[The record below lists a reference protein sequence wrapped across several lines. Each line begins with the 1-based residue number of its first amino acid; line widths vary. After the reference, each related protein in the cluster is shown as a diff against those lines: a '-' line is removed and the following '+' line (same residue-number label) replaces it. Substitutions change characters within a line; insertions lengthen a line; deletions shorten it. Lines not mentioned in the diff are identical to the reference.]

1 MGFSRL
7 LQQFCTRRAE
17 KVSKHPIID
26 EISHIQRHKDQG
38 PVIPLLLD
46 RLEAHLGHRMKQ
58 NEPENLMSETSQAPR
73 SGFARH
79 IPLLVILG
87 VAVAGFF
94 TLGDYLS
101 FETLRDNREA
111 LLAWR
116 DGHYWVMAAAFVA
129 IYIVIVAFS
138 LPGAAVASMTGG
150 FLFGLFAGTVLN
162 VVAATIGASAI
173 FLAARWGLGES
184 LTARL
189 ESSEG
194 TVKKLKDGLREN
206 EISVLF
212 LLRLVPVV
220 PFFVA
225 NLVPALVGVKFR
237 NFLITTALGIIPGA
251 IVYTWIGVGL
261 GGVFDRGGTPDVS
274 LLWEPFVI
282 GPIIGLCVLAALP
295 IVIKAL
301 RANKDS

>member
-1 MGFSRL
+1 MRDP
-7 LQQFCTRRAE
+7 QA
-17 KVSKHPIID
+17 
-26 EISHIQRHKDQG
+26 SH
-38 PVIPLLLD
+38 VV
-46 RLEAHLGHRMKQ
+46 ARMKRTK
-58 NEPENLMSETSQAPR
+58 PDNLMSDATQAPR
-73 SGFARH
+73 SGLARH
-79 IPLLVILG
+79 IPLLVIL
-87 VAVAGFF
+87 AVAAVGFF
-94 TLGDYLS
+94 TLGDYLT

-111 LLAWR
+111 LLEWR
-116 DGHYWVMAAAFVA
+116 DANYWTMAAAFVA

-150 FLFGLFAGTVLN
+150 FLFGLFAGTVFN
-162 VVAATIGASAI
+162 VIAATIGASAI
-173 FLAARWGLGES
+173 FLAARWGLGAS

-194 TVKKLKDGLREN
+194 AVKKLKDGLREN

-237 NFLITTALGIIPGA
+237 NFLITTALGIIPGG

-261 GGVFDRGGTPDVS
+261 GGVFDRGETPDVS

-295 IVIKAL
+295 IVIKSL
-301 RANKDS
+301 RGRKDA

>member
-1 MGFSRL
+1 M
-7 LQQFCTRRAE
+7 QQFCYRQRQ
-17 KVSKHPIID
+17 KVSKYPFIA
-26 EISHIQRHKDQG
+26 EISHIRCHKDQG
-38 PVIPLLLD
+38 PVIPLLLA
-46 RLEAHLGHRMKQ
+46 RQSAHLGHKMKHK
-58 NEPENLMSETSQAPR
+58 EPENLMSDTSQAPR
-73 SGFARH
+73 NGFARH
-79 IPLLVILG
+79 IPLLVILS
-87 VAVAGFF
+87 VAVVGFF
-94 TLGDYLS
+94 TLGDYLT

-150 FLFGLFAGTVLN
+150 FLFGLFAGTVFN
-162 VVAATIGASAI
+162 VVSATIGASAI
-173 FLAARWGLGES
+173 FLAARWGLGEA
-184 LTARL
+184 LTSRL

-194 TVKKLKDGLREN
+194 TVRKLKDGLREN

-237 NFLITTALGIIPGA
+237 NFLLTTALGIIPGG

-261 GGVFDRGGTPDVS
+261 GGVFDRGETPDVS

-282 GPIIGLCVLAALP
+282 GPIIGLCILAALP
-295 IVIKAL
+295 IVFKAL
-301 RANKDS
+301 RAKRGT

>member
-1 MGFSRL
+1 M
-7 LQQFCTRRAE
+7 RRA
-17 KVSKHPIID
+17 
-26 EISHIQRHKDQG
+26 QA
-38 PVIPLLLD
+38 
-46 RLEAHLGHRMKQ
+46 AHVGVRMKR
-58 NEPENLMSETSQAPR
+58 NKPDSLMSETTQAPR
-73 SGFARH
+73 NGLARH
-79 IPLLVILG
+79 IPLLVIL
-87 VAVAGFF
+87 AVAAVGFF
-94 TLGDYLS
+94 TLGDYLT

-116 DGHYWVMAAAFVA
+116 DANYWAMAAAFVG

-150 FLFGLFAGTVLN
+150 FLFGLFAGTVFN
-162 VVAATIGASAI
+162 VFAATIGASAI

-184 LTARL
+184 LTKRV

-194 TVKKLKDGLREN
+194 TIKKLKDGLREN

-225 NLVPALVGVKFR
+225 NLVPALVGVRFR
-237 NFLITTALGIIPGA
+237 NFLITTALGIIPGG

-261 GGVFDRGGTPDVS
+261 GGVFDRGETPDIS

-282 GPIIGLCVLAALP
+282 GPIIGLCVLATLP
-295 IVIKAL
+295 IVIKSL
-301 RANKDS
+301 RGRKDR